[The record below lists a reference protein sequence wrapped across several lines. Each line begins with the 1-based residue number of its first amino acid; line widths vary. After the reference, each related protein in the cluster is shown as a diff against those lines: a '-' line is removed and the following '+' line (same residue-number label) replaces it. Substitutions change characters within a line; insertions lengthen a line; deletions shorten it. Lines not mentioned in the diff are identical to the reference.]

1 MKKEDDIP
9 FEKSLEQLE
18 ATVRKLEGG
27 ALTLDD
33 SLKAFEEGIVW
44 SRKCE
49 AALTAA
55 QGKVEK
61 LIQKEDGSVATEPF
75 KIEE

>member
-1 MKKEDDIP
+1 MTPKKEDAIP

-27 ALTLDD
+27 TLTLDD
-33 SLKAFEEGIVW
+33 SLKAFEEGIAW
-44 SRKCE
+44 SRQCE
-49 AALTAA
+49 LALTAA

-61 LIQKEDGSVATEPF
+61 LITLHEYIQ
-75 KIEE
+75 